1 MVATMT
7 GATNQAADHM
17 RQCNELIGERV
28 HALMWRSRRTQK
40 QLGAILGVDQGS
52 ISNRLRGKTNWTAV
66 EIAVVARWLGVP
78 VADLIPEVD
87 VDDPSG
93 PSGAGFR
100 IAGRLTPVG
109 SKDSLPRKD
118 SNLQP
123 FG

>member
-93 PSGAGFR
+93 PQ
-100 IAGRLTPVG
+100 PVA
-109 SKDSLPRKD
+109 PRKD